1 MIIMVSKEQ
10 VSNVKLFSEVPNFE
24 YVSRLP
30 DAKISDYITV
40 KNFFKRGFLRED
52 IFQNLAFFTK
62 YSISGN
68 DRPDNVAFE
77 IYQDSTLDWLVLMA
91 NNIVNIQNEWP
102 ISNPDFDEL
111 MLDKYGSYDTL
122 FNGIHHYETI
132 EVKDARD
139 VKIVNAGLKV
149 ESDYSIT
156 FFDERADQM
165 KTVTPTIP
173 VTNYQYEQKVNE
185 DKRNIYLLQPRY
197 LQVVRDDLED
207 IMTYREGSTQYM
219 SETLKRADNI
229 RLFS

>member
-1 MIIMVSKEQ
+1 MS
-10 VSNVKLFSEVPNFE
+10 SYFSEVPNFE

-40 KNFFKRGFLRED
+40 KNFFKKGFLRED
-52 IFQNLAFFTK
+52 IFQNLSFFTK

-102 ISNPDFDEL
+102 LSNRDFDEL

-122 FNGIHHYETI
+122 FNGIHHYETT

-149 ESDYSIT
+149 ESDYSVT
-156 FFDERADQM
+156 FYDERAGGM
-165 KTVTPTIP
+165 RTVTPTIP

>member
-1 MIIMVSKEQ
+1 MS
-10 VSNVKLFSEVPNFE
+10 SYFSEVPNFE

-30 DAKISDYITV
+30 DSKISDYITV

-52 IFQNLAFFTK
+52 IFQNLTFFTK
-62 YSISGN
+62 YQIQGS
-68 DRPDNVAFE
+68 DRPDNVASQV
-77 IYQDSTLDWLVLMA
+77 YNDSTLDWLVLIS

-102 ISNPDFDEL
+102 LSNIDFDEL

-149 ESDYSIT
+149 ESNYSVT
-156 FFDERADQM
+156 YFDERAGGM
-165 KTVTPTIP
+165 RTVTPTIP
-173 VTNYQYEQKVNE
+173 VTNYQYEQKINE
-185 DKRNIYLLQPRY
+185 DKRDIYLLQPRY
-197 LQVVRDDLED
+197 VQVVRDDLED
-207 IMTYREGSTQYM
+207 LMTYREGSTQYM

>member
-1 MIIMVSKEQ
+1 MS
-10 VSNVKLFSEVPNFE
+10 SYFSEVPNFE

-30 DAKISDYITV
+30 DSKISDYITV

-52 IFQNLAFFTK
+52 IFQNLTFFTK
-62 YSISGN
+62 YQIQGS
-68 DRPDNVAFE
+68 DRPDNVASQV
-77 IYQDSTLDWLVLMA
+77 YNDSTLDWLVLMS

-102 ISNPDFDEL
+102 LSNIDFDDL

-156 FFDERADQM
+156 FFDERANQM

-197 LQVVRDDLED
+197 VQVVRDDLED

>member
-1 MIIMVSKEQ
+1 MS
-10 VSNVKLFSEVPNFE
+10 SYFSEVPNFE

-40 KNFFKRGFLRED
+40 KNFFKIGFLRED

-62 YSISGN
+62 YSITGN

-102 ISNPDFDEL
+102 LSNVDFDEL

-122 FNGIHHYETI
+122 FNGIHHYETT
-132 EVKDARD
+132 EVKDARG

-149 ESDYSIT
+149 ESDYSVT
-156 FFDERADQM
+156 FFDERAGQM

-173 VTNYQYEQKVNE
+173 VTNYQYEERVNE

-197 LQVVRDDLED
+197 VQVVRDDLED
-207 IMTYREGSTQYM
+207 LMTYREGSTQYM
-219 SETLKRADNI
+219 SETLKRANNI

>member
-1 MIIMVSKEQ
+1 MS
-10 VSNVKLFSEVPNFE
+10 SYFSEVPNFE

-102 ISNPDFDEL
+102 ISNPDFDEI
-111 MLDKYGSYDTL
+111 MLERYGSYDTL

>member
-1 MIIMVSKEQ
+1 MS
-10 VSNVKLFSEVPNFE
+10 SYFSEVPNFE

-62 YSISGN
+62 YSITGN

-102 ISNPDFDEL
+102 ISNTDFDEL
-111 MLDKYGSYDTL
+111 MLDKYGSYDKL
-122 FNGIHHYETI
+122 FNGVHHYETL
-132 EVKDARD
+132 EVTDARG

>member
-1 MIIMVSKEQ
+1 MS
-10 VSNVKLFSEVPNFE
+10 SYFSEVPNFE

-40 KNFFKRGFLRED
+40 KNFFKKGFLRED
-52 IFQNLAFFTK
+52 IFQNLSFFTK

-77 IYQDSTLDWLVLMA
+77 VYQDSSLDWLVLMA

-102 ISNPDFDEL
+102 ISNADFDEL
-111 MLDKYGSYDTL
+111 MLEKYGSYDTL
-122 FNGIHHYETI
+122 FSGIHHYETL

-149 ESDYSIT
+149 ESDYSVT
-156 FFDERADQM
+156 FFDERAGQM
-165 KTVTPTIP
+165 VTVTPTIP
-173 VTNYQYEQKVNE
+173 VTNYQYEQKINE

-207 IMTYREGSTQYM
+207 LMTYREGSTQYM

>member
-1 MIIMVSKEQ
+1 
-10 VSNVKLFSEVPNFE
+10 
-24 YVSRLP
+24 
-30 DAKISDYITV
+30 
-40 KNFFKRGFLRED
+40 
-52 IFQNLAFFTK
+52 
-62 YSISGN
+62 
-68 DRPDNVAFE
+68 
-77 IYQDSTLDWLVLMA
+77 MA

-102 ISNPDFDEL
+102 LSNVDFDEL

-122 FNGIHHYETI
+122 FNGIHHHETL
-132 EVKDARD
+132 EVTDARG

>member
-1 MIIMVSKEQ
+1 MS
-10 VSNVKLFSEVPNFE
+10 SYFSEVPNFE

-40 KNFFKRGFLRED
+40 KNFFKKGFLRED
-52 IFQNLAFFTK
+52 IFQNLSFFTK

-102 ISNPDFDEL
+102 LSNRDFDEL

-122 FNGIHHYETI
+122 FNGIHHYETT

-149 ESDYSIT
+149 ESDYSVT
-156 FFDERADQM
+156 FYDERAGGM
-165 KTVTPTIP
+165 RTVTPTIP

-185 DKRNIYLLQPRY
+185 DKRNIYILKPRY
-197 LQVVRDDLED
+197 LQIVRDDLED
-207 IMTYREGSTQYM
+207 LMTYREGSTQYM

>member
-1 MIIMVSKEQ
+1 
-10 VSNVKLFSEVPNFE
+10 
-24 YVSRLP
+24 
-30 DAKISDYITV
+30 
-40 KNFFKRGFLRED
+40 
-52 IFQNLAFFTK
+52 
-62 YSISGN
+62 
-68 DRPDNVAFE
+68 
-77 IYQDSTLDWLVLMA
+77 MA

-102 ISNPDFDEL
+102 LSNVDFDEL
-111 MLDKYGSYDTL
+111 MLDRYGSYDTL

-149 ESDYSIT
+149 ESDYSVT
-156 FFDERADQM
+156 FFDERAGGM
-165 KTVTPTIP
+165 RTVTPTIP

-197 LQVVRDDLED
+197 VQVVRDDLED
-207 IMTYREGSTQYM
+207 LMTYREGSTQYM

>member
-1 MIIMVSKEQ
+1 MS
-10 VSNVKLFSEVPNFE
+10 SYFSEVPNFE

-52 IFQNLAFFTK
+52 IFQNLTFFTK
-62 YSISGN
+62 YQIQGN

-77 IYQDSTLDWLVLMA
+77 VYQDSTLDWLVLMA

-102 ISNPDFDEL
+102 ISNTDFDEL

-156 FFDERADQM
+156 FYDERADVM
-165 KTVTPTIP
+165 KTEYETIIGSGLYLQLDCPDLALSRHMSVSYTHLTLPTI
-173 VTNYQYEQKVNE
+173 
-185 DKRNIYLLQPRY
+185 LL
-197 LQVVRDDLED
+197 V
-207 IMTYREGSTQYM
+207 
-219 SETLKRADNI
+219 
-229 RLFS
+229 

>member
-1 MIIMVSKEQ
+1 M
-10 VSNVKLFSEVPNFE
+10 SNYFSRLPDFE

-30 DAKISDYITV
+30 DAKISDYIRV
-40 KNFFKRGFLRED
+40 KNLFKKGTLRED
-52 IFQNLAFFTK
+52 IFQELAFFTK
-62 YSISGN
+62 YNIKGN

-77 IYQDSTLDWLVLMA
+77 VYGNSNFDWLVLA
-91 NNIVNIQNEWP
+91 SNNIINVQTEWP
-102 ISNPDFDEL
+102 LSQRDFDRF
-111 MLDKYGSYDTL
+111 MLEKYSTYDNL
-122 FNGIHHYETI
+122 FNGVHHYETI
-132 EVKDARD
+132 EVKDARN

-149 ESDYSIT
+149 ESDYSVT

-207 IMTYREGSTQYM
+207 LMTYREGSTQYM

>member
-1 MIIMVSKEQ
+1 MS
-10 VSNVKLFSEVPNFE
+10 SYFSEVPNFE

-30 DAKISDYITV
+30 DSKISDYITV

-52 IFQNLAFFTK
+52 IFQNLTFFTK
-62 YSISGN
+62 YQIQGN
-68 DRPDNVAFE
+68 DRPDNVASQV
-77 IYQDSTLDWLVLMA
+77 YNDSTLDWLVLMS

-102 ISNPDFDEL
+102 LSNIDFDEL

-122 FNGIHHYETI
+122 FNGVHHYETI

-139 VKIVNAGLKV
+139 VKILNAGLKV

-156 FFDERADQM
+156 FFDERANQM
-165 KTVTPTIP
+165 KTETPTIP

-197 LQVVRDDLED
+197 VQVVRDDLED
-207 IMTYREGSTQYM
+207 LMIYREGSTQYM

>member
-1 MIIMVSKEQ
+1 MS
-10 VSNVKLFSEVPNFE
+10 SYFSEVPNIE

-52 IFQNLAFFTK
+52 IFQDLSFFTK
-62 YSISGN
+62 YTINGN
-68 DRPDNVAFE
+68 DRPDNVAFDVYE
-77 IYQDSTLDWLVLMA
+77 NSRLDWLVLMT

-102 ISNPDFDEL
+102 LSNIDFDEL

-156 FFDERADQM
+156 FFDERANQM

-197 LQVVRDDLED
+197 VQVVRDDLED
-207 IMTYREGSTQYM
+207 LMTYREGSTQYM

>member
-1 MIIMVSKEQ
+1 MS
-10 VSNVKLFSEVPNFE
+10 SYFSEVPNFE

-40 KNFFKRGFLRED
+40 KNFFKKGFLRED

-77 IYQDSTLDWLVLMA
+77 VYQDSTLDWLVLMA

-102 ISNPDFDEL
+102 ISNPDFDEI
-111 MLDKYGSYDTL
+111 MLERYGSYDTL

-149 ESDYSIT
+149 ESDFSVT
-156 FFDERADQM
+156 FFDERAGGM
-165 KTVTPTIP
+165 RTVTPTIP

>member
-1 MIIMVSKEQ
+1 MS
-10 VSNVKLFSEVPNFE
+10 SYFSEVPNFE

-30 DAKISDYITV
+30 DSKISDYITV

-52 IFQNLAFFTK
+52 IFQNLTFFTK
-62 YSISGN
+62 YQIQGS
-68 DRPDNVAFE
+68 DRPDNVASQV
-77 IYQDSTLDWLVLMA
+77 YNDSTLDWLVLIS

-102 ISNPDFDEL
+102 ISNTDFDEL

-149 ESDYSIT
+149 ESNYSVT
-156 FFDERADQM
+156 FFDERANQM

-197 LQVVRDDLED
+197 VQVVRDDLED
-207 IMTYREGSTQYM
+207 LMIYREGSTQYM

>member
-1 MIIMVSKEQ
+1 MS
-10 VSNVKLFSEVPNFE
+10 SYFSEVPNFE

-30 DAKISDYITV
+30 DSKISDYITV

-52 IFQNLAFFTK
+52 IFQNLTFFTK
-62 YSISGN
+62 YQIQGN
-68 DRPDNVAFE
+68 DRPDNVAFQV
-77 IYQDSTLDWLVLMA
+77 YNDSTLDWLVLIA

-102 ISNPDFDEL
+102 LSNLDFDEL

-139 VKIVNAGLKV
+139 VVIVNAGLKV

-173 VTNYQYEQKVNE
+173 VTNYQHEQKVNE

-197 LQVVRDDLED
+197 VQVVRDDLED
-207 IMTYREGSTQYM
+207 LITYREGSTQYM

>member
-1 MIIMVSKEQ
+1 MS
-10 VSNVKLFSEVPNFE
+10 SYFSEVPNIE

-62 YSISGN
+62 YSITGN

-102 ISNPDFDEL
+102 LSNRDFDEIL
-111 MLDKYGSYDTL
+111 LDRYGSYDTL
-122 FNGIHHYETI
+122 FNGIHHYETL
-132 EVKDARD
+132 EVTDARG

-197 LQVVRDDLED
+197 LQIVRDDLED
-207 IMTYREGSTQYM
+207 LMTYREGSTQYM

>member
-1 MIIMVSKEQ
+1 MS
-10 VSNVKLFSEVPNFE
+10 SYFSEVPNFE

-52 IFQNLAFFTK
+52 IFQNLTFFTK

-102 ISNPDFDEL
+102 LSNVDFDEL

-122 FNGIHHYETI
+122 FNGVHHYETI
-132 EVKDARD
+132 EVKDARN
-139 VKIVNAGLKV
+139 VRIVNAGLKV
-149 ESDYSIT
+149 ESDYSVT
-156 FFDERADQM
+156 FFDERAGGM
-165 KTVTPTIP
+165 RTVTPTIP

-185 DKRNIYLLQPRY
+185 DKRNIYILKPRY
-197 LQVVRDDLED
+197 LQIVRDDLED
-207 IMTYREGSTQYM
+207 LMTYREGSTQYM

>member
-1 MIIMVSKEQ
+1 MS
-10 VSNVKLFSEVPNFE
+10 SYFSEVPNFE

-52 IFQNLAFFTK
+52 IFQNLSFFTK

-77 IYQDSTLDWLVLMA
+77 VYQDSTLDWLVLMA

-102 ISNPDFDEL
+102 ISNADFDEL
-111 MLDKYGSYDTL
+111 MLEKYGSYDTL
-122 FNGIHHYETI
+122 FSGIHHYETL

-139 VKIVNAGLKV
+139 VRIVNAGLKV
-149 ESDYSIT
+149 ESDYSVT
-156 FFDERADQM
+156 FFDERAGQM
-165 KTVTPTIP
+165 VTVTPTIP

-197 LQVVRDDLED
+197 VQVVRDDLED
-207 IMTYREGSTQYM
+207 LMTYREGSTQYM

>member
-1 MIIMVSKEQ
+1 M
-10 VSNVKLFSEVPNFE
+10 SNYFSQLPDFE

-52 IFQNLAFFTK
+52 IFQNLTFFTK
-62 YSISGN
+62 YQIQGS
-68 DRPDNVAFE
+68 DRPDNVAFDF
-77 IYQDSTLDWLVLMA
+77 YQDSTLDWLVLIS

-102 ISNPDFDEL
+102 ISNADFDEL

-122 FNGIHHYETI
+122 FNGVHHYETI

-149 ESDYSIT
+149 ESDYSVT
-156 FFDERADQM
+156 FFDERAGGM
-165 KTVTPTIP
+165 RTVTPTIP

-197 LQVVRDDLED
+197 VQVVRDDLED
-207 IMTYREGSTQYM
+207 LMTYREGSTQYM

>member
-1 MIIMVSKEQ
+1 MS
-10 VSNVKLFSEVPNFE
+10 SYFSEVPNFE

-40 KNFFKRGFLRED
+40 KNFFKKGFLRED
-52 IFQNLAFFTK
+52 IFQNLSFFTK

-102 ISNPDFDEL
+102 LSNVDFDEL

-207 IMTYREGSTQYM
+207 LMTYREGSTQYM

>member
-1 MIIMVSKEQ
+1 MS
-10 VSNVKLFSEVPNFE
+10 SYFSEVPNFE

-30 DAKISDYITV
+30 DSKISDYITV

-52 IFQNLAFFTK
+52 IFQNLTFFTK
-62 YSISGN
+62 YQIQGS
-68 DRPDNVAFE
+68 DRPDNVASQV
-77 IYQDSTLDWLVLMA
+77 YNDSTLDWLVLIS

-102 ISNPDFDEL
+102 LSNIDFDEI

-122 FNGIHHYETI
+122 FNGVHHYETI

-149 ESDYSIT
+149 ESDYSVT
-156 FFDERADQM
+156 FFDERAGQM

-173 VTNYQYEQKVNE
+173 VTNYQYEQRVNE

>member
-1 MIIMVSKEQ
+1 MS
-10 VSNVKLFSEVPNFE
+10 SYFSEVPNFE

-62 YSISGN
+62 YSITGN

-102 ISNPDFDEL
+102 LSNVDFDEL

-149 ESDYSIT
+149 ESDYSVT
-156 FFDERADQM
+156 FFDERAGGM
-165 KTVTPTIP
+165 RTVTPTIP